1 MVKLSLP
8 SGSQF
13 NYSKAIELANLI
25 ERSYENYKNFKDPH
39 DTNQLLAPGVIT
51 TGSEK
56 IKDLCKDPDS
66 ATVEPIKGDIEYQ
79 ILGVFREFVGED
91 NDTPMGFIA
100 QRKNGESLTD
110 DYYVIFRGTM
120 EKDEWKENFRS
131 EQDVFS
137 IPNQGFNNLGKVATG
152 FMEIYTRNDPESNSS
167 FLSIANLIGKIFN
180 QSQLPTTAKIFVS
193 GHSLG
198 GALATMATRHLLAM
212 NLKPIL
218 YTYASPRVGDKDFTE
233 SLAKTQCYR
242 VANSE
247 DIVPYVAL
255 ATLNPTGDDMPS
267 NNSNNF
273 VKGRI
278 EGLSKFTRLF
288 DFDVINLED
297 EYTHVGEPIY
307 FTDNRG
313 AISMNHNM
321 YRTYREALA
330 NP

>member
-8 SGSQF
+8 SDSQF
-13 NYSKAIELANLI
+13 DYSKAIELANLI

-39 DTNQLLAPGVIT
+39 DNNELLAPGVIT

-56 IKDLCKDPDS
+56 IIPLCQDPDK
-66 ATVEPIKGDIEYQ
+66 ATVERIEGDIEYQ
-79 ILGVFREFVGED
+79 ILGVFREFVGQD
-91 NDTPMGFIA
+91 NHTPMGFIA
-100 QRKNGESLTD
+100 QRKKGEFLTD

-120 EKDEWKENFRS
+120 EKDEWKQNFRS
-131 EQDVFS
+131 EQSTFR

-152 FMEIYTRNDPESNSS
+152 FMEVYTRNDPESNSN
-167 FLSIANLIGKIFN
+167 FLSIADLIERIFN
-180 QSQLPTTAKIFVS
+180 KNQLPTTAKIFVS

-198 GALATMATRHLLAM
+198 GALATMATRHLVAM

-233 SLAKTQCYR
+233 PLAETQCYR
-242 VANSE
+242 VTNSE

-255 ATLNPTGDDMPS
+255 ATLNPTGNDMQ
-267 NNSNNF
+267 SNNF

-278 EGLSKFTRLF
+278 EGLLRFTHLF
-288 DFDVINLED
+288 NFNLNIINSQD
-297 EYTHVGEPIY
+297 QYIHAGEPIY

>member
-25 ERSYENYKNFKDPH
+25 ERSYENYKNFKDPR
-39 DTNQLLAPGVIT
+39 DTNRLLAPGVIT

-66 ATVEPIKGDIEYQ
+66 ATVEPLKGDIEYQ
-79 ILGVFREFVGED
+79 ILEVFREFVGED
-91 NDTPMGFIA
+91 NDTPIGFIA

-120 EKDEWKENFRS
+120 EKDEWKQNFRG
-131 EQDVFS
+131 EQSTFR
-137 IPNQGFNNLGKVATG
+137 IANQGFDNLGKVATG
-152 FMEIYTRNDPESNSS
+152 FMEVYTRHDPGFNSN
-167 FLSIANLIGKIFN
+167 FLSIADLIEKIFN
-180 QSQLPTTAKIFVS
+180 KNQLSTTVKIFVS

-198 GALATMATRHLLAM
+198 GALATLATRHLLAM
-212 NLKPIL
+212 NFKPIL
-218 YTYASPRVGDKDFTE
+218 YTYASPRVGNKDFAE
-233 SLAKTQCYR
+233 ALAKTECYR
-242 VANSE
+242 VTNSE
-247 DIVPYVAL
+247 DIVPYVAF
-255 ATLNPTGDDMPS
+255 ATLNPTGDDMQS
-267 NNSNNF
+267 KNF
-273 VKGRI
+273 VRGRI
-278 EGLSKFTRLF
+278 EGLLRFTRLVNF
-288 DFDVINLED
+288 DLDLINAED
-297 EYTHVGEPIY
+297 QYIHAGEPIY

-330 NP
+330 NS

>member
-79 ILGVFREFVGED
+79 ILGGFREFVGED

-120 EKDEWKENFRS
+120 EKDEWKQNFRG
-131 EQDVFS
+131 EQSIFS

-152 FMEIYTRNDPESNSS
+152 FIEVYTRKDPTPNSNL
-167 FLSIANLIGKIFN
+167 LSIADLIGTIFN
-180 QSQLPTTAKIFVS
+180 KSKLPTTAKIFVS

-212 NLKPIL
+212 NLKPTL
-218 YTYASPRVGDKDFTE
+218 YTYASPRVGDKDLAE
-233 SLAKTQCYR
+233 PLAKTECYR

-255 ATLNPTGDDMPS
+255 PTINPTGDDMQS
-267 NNSNNF
+267 KNF

-278 EGLSKFTRLF
+278 EGLIRFTRLVNF
-288 DFDVINLED
+288 DLDLINAED
-297 EYTHVGEPIY
+297 QYIHAGEPIY

-330 NP
+330 NS

>member
-13 NYSKAIELANLI
+13 DYDRAIELANLI
-25 ERSYENYKNFKDPH
+25 ERSYENYKNFKDPD

-51 TGSEK
+51 TGSQE
-56 IKDLCKDPDS
+56 IKDLCQNADS
-66 ATVEPIKGDIEYQ
+66 ATVVPIAGDIEYQ
-79 ILGVFREFVGED
+79 ILGVFREFVGKD

-100 QRKNGESLTD
+100 RRKNDELLTD

-131 EQDVFS
+131 EQSIFS
-137 IPNQGFNNLGKVATG
+137 IHRQGFDNLGKVATG
-152 FMEIYTRNDPESNSS
+152 FIEVYTKNDPNPNSEL
-167 FLSIANLIGKIFN
+167 LSIANLIGRIFDR
-180 QSQLPTTAKIFVS
+180 SQLPATARIFVS

-198 GALATMATRHLLAM
+198 GALATLATRHLLAM

-218 YTYASPRVGDKDFTE
+218 YTYASPRVGDKHFTDP
-233 SLAKTQCYR
+233 LAIMECYR

-255 ATLNPTGDDMPS
+255 ATLDPTGDDMQA
-267 NNSNNF
+267 NNF
-273 VKGRI
+273 VEGRVQ
-278 EGLSKFTRLF
+278 GLLQFTRLF
-288 DFDVINLED
+288 NPDLPNPQDQYV
-297 EYTHVGEPIY
+297 HVGEPIY

-321 YRTYREALA
+321 YRTYREALKDR
-330 NP
+330 

>member
-1 MVKLSLP
+1 MAKLSLP

-13 NYSKAIELANLI
+13 NYDKAIELANLI
-25 ERSYENYKNFKDPH
+25 ERSYENYKNFKDP
-39 DTNQLLAPGVIT
+39 DTTNQLLSSGVIT
-51 TGSEK
+51 TGSQK
-56 IKDLCKDPDS
+56 IKDLCNDPDS
-66 ATVEPIKGDIEYQ
+66 ATVEPIKGDIEYKV
-79 ILGVFREFVGED
+79 LGVFREFVGQN

-131 EQDVFS
+131 EQDIFS
-137 IPNQGFNNLGKVATG
+137 IPDQGFENLGKVATG
-152 FMEIYTRNDPESNSS
+152 FIEVYTKKDPDSNSGL
-167 FLSIANLIGKIFN
+167 LSIADLIAKIFKQN
-180 QSQLPTTAKIFVS
+180 QLPATAKIFVS

-218 YTYASPRVGDKDFTE
+218 YSYASPRVGDQNFAE
-233 SLAKTQCYR
+233 ALSKTQYYR

-247 DIVPYVAL
+247 DIVPYVAF
-255 ATLNPTGDDMPS
+255 ATLNPTGDDVQ
-267 NNSNNF
+267 SNNF

-278 EGLSKFTRLF
+278 DGLLKFTRLF
-288 DFDVINLED
+288 DLDIINSKD
-297 EYTHVGEPIY
+297 QYVHAGEPIY

-321 YRTYREALA
+321 YRTYREALKDR
-330 NP
+330 